1 MKILRS
7 RGWIYLL
14 LLLMAISLAGCN
26 QAEEEGDEAAIE
38 QAPAFT
44 LPELQ
49 KQGNIS
55 YPEDFADQKVILTF
69 FSMG

>member
-7 RGWIYLL
+7 RGGIYLL
-14 LLLMAISLAGCN
+14 LLLMAINLAGCN
-26 QAEEEGDEAAIE
+26 QAEEAGDEAVIE

-49 KQGNIS
+49 KQENLS